1 MNQAPAAPQS
11 AFLETLRIK
20 NAGPIHDFTLHFQDP
35 VTVIAGPN
43 GSGKTTILL
52 AASSA
57 YNPTHINQA
66 GHFDPL
72 LPRRQDPAK
81 EDQPALEFTYSL
93 NGQTNARKVTL
104 QESMTGTGP
113 EERPIFPTYVKTLG
127 HLSSV
132 PEPVYHDPEQ
142 AASIANRVLG
152 RDYQQITLQPG
163 ARNYELAVLQADGA
177 WRKRHQLSLG
187 EITVAQLSY
196 DLSRSCNGL
205 ALLDQLE
212 TGLHLNA
219 QRSLMKELDLL
230 STKNNIQFII
240 TTHSP
245 EIFWIVPESSR
256 ILLNPATNGDL
267 RSVQRQ
273 D

>member
-1 MNQAPAAPQS
+1 MTEAPATPQS

-20 NAGPIHDFTLHFQDP
+20 NAGPLQDFTLEFRDP

-66 GHFDPL
+66 GLFDPL
-72 LPRRQDPAK
+72 LPGQQNPSS
-81 EDQPALEFTYSL
+81 EHQPSLEFTYSL
-93 NGQTNARKVTL
+93 DGESKNHTVTL
-104 QESMTGTGP
+104 RESMTQTEP
-113 EERPIFPTYVKTLG
+113 ESRPMCPTYIKTLG
-127 HLSSV
+127 HLSSI
-132 PEPVYHDPEQ
+132 PDPTYHDPEQ

-177 WRKRHQLSLG
+177 WRKRHQLSHG

-196 DLSRSCNGL
+196 DLSRLHNGL

-245 EIFWIVPESSR
+245 EIFWTVPESSR
-256 ILLNPATNGDL
+256 ILLNPAPNGDFRPL
-267 RSVQRQ
+267 QRQ